1 MRSILFLILFIAEG
15 WFISIS
21 AQDSEQRIL
30 EQLDK
35 AISQKEKFKNDR
47 EAVISQIKQ
56 RLNYATD
63 NTERYKLCGEL
74 FNLYLHY
81 QADSACHYIRRKE
94 YYNSLQP
101 QPERDIEISINRAE
115 VRGVMGM
122 YNEALTELQTI
133 HPHELSSPNLEYY
146 YFTIRACYGWMAD
159 NTVDLH
165 VKQTYLKKTELYRD
179 SLLKILPQGSNRNI
193 VLAEKMIL
201 SGQADQAIPIL
212 NKVLTSPLDI
222 QEKAYAY
229 YTLSLAYEAKKDT
242 DMEIYYLAQTA
253 LIDLNASVRE
263 YAALQKLARLV
274 YQQGDPER
282 AYNYVSC
289 SMKDAVACN
298 ARLRFLEVT
307 EFYPIIDKA
316 YSDKKA
322 QEKRL
327 GRILTLSITGL
338 AVYLILLAFYL
349 YHGLRKLSL
358 MRKNLSKSNK
368 ELVALNQQLQQTGK
382 IKEVYI
388 ARYLDRCVSY
398 LDKLEQYRR
407 SLEKLAMA
415 SRIEDLFKA
424 IRSADFL
431 REERKNFYNEFDKSF
446 LELFPNFIHDFNNLL
461 NEDGKIEPK
470 PGEILN
476 TELRIFALIR
486 LGVTDANR
494 IAHFLGYSLATVYNY
509 RSKIRNKAKGDKDN
523 FEQEVMRL
531 QQYYFFR
538 SHYQILAF
546 PPEYNYLHKRE
557 FSVSHCGTQKP
568 QCGIHISHCEI
579 QIPHCE
585 TENASAHLK
594 ELF

>member
-1 MRSILFLILFIAEG
+1 MIQHQIFNLKTMRSILFLILFIAEG

-30 EQLDK
+30 DQLDK

-81 QADSACHYIRRKE
+81 QADSACHYIRRKA

-159 NTVDLH
+159 NTVDPH

-179 SLLKILPQGSNRNI
+179 SLLRILPQGSDRSI
-193 VLAEKMIL
+193 VLTEKMIL

-212 NKVLTSPLDI
+212 NKVLTSPLDM

-289 SMKDAVACN
+289 SMQDAVACN
-298 ARLRFLEVT
+298 ARLRILEVT

-338 AVYLILLAFYL
+338 AVCLILLAFYL

-509 RSKIRNKAKGDKDN
+509 RSKIRNRAKGDKDN

-531 QQYYFFR
+531 
-538 SHYQILAF
+538 
-546 PPEYNYLHKRE
+546 
-557 FSVSHCGTQKP
+557 
-568 QCGIHISHCEI
+568 
-579 QIPHCE
+579 
-585 TENASAHLK
+585 
-594 ELF
+594 

>member
-35 AISQKEKFKNDR
+35 AISKKEKFKNDR

-212 NKVLTSPLDI
+212 NKVLTSPLDM

-307 EFYPIIDKA
+307 EFYPINR
-316 YSDKKA
+316 
-322 QEKRL
+322 Q
-327 GRILTLSITGL
+327 GL
-338 AVYLILLAFYL
+338 
-349 YHGLRKLSL
+349 
-358 MRKNLSKSNK
+358 
-368 ELVALNQQLQQTGK
+368 
-382 IKEVYI
+382 
-388 ARYLDRCVSY
+388 
-398 LDKLEQYRR
+398 
-407 SLEKLAMA
+407 
-415 SRIEDLFKA
+415 
-424 IRSADFL
+424 
-431 REERKNFYNEFDKSF
+431 
-446 LELFPNFIHDFNNLL
+446 
-461 NEDGKIEPK
+461 
-470 PGEILN
+470 
-476 TELRIFALIR
+476 
-486 LGVTDANR
+486 
-494 IAHFLGYSLATVYNY
+494 
-509 RSKIRNKAKGDKDN
+509 
-523 FEQEVMRL
+523 
-531 QQYYFFR
+531 FR
-538 SHYQILAF
+538 
-546 PPEYNYLHKRE
+546 
-557 FSVSHCGTQKP
+557 
-568 QCGIHISHCEI
+568 
-579 QIPHCE
+579 
-585 TENASAHLK
+585 
-594 ELF
+594 

>member
-1 MRSILFLILFIAEG
+1 MIQHQIFNLKTIRSILFLILFIAEG

-338 AVYLILLAFYL
+338 AVYLILLAFHL

-509 RSKIRNKAKGDKDN
+509 RSKIRNRAKGDKDN

-531 QQYYFFR
+531 
-538 SHYQILAF
+538 
-546 PPEYNYLHKRE
+546 
-557 FSVSHCGTQKP
+557 
-568 QCGIHISHCEI
+568 
-579 QIPHCE
+579 
-585 TENASAHLK
+585 
-594 ELF
+594 

>member
-1 MRSILFLILFIAEG
+1 MVSHSISNLKPMRTILFLILLMAEG
-15 WFISIS
+15 WRVSIF
-21 AQDSEQRIL
+21 AQASGQRIL
-30 EQLDK
+30 EQLDQT
-35 AISQKEKFKNDR
+35 ISRKEEFQHHK

-56 RLNYATD
+56 RLTYAAD
-63 NTERYKLCGEL
+63 HTERYKLCGEL

-81 QADSACHYIRRKE
+81 QADSASHYIRRKA
-94 YYNSLQP
+94 YYNSLRP
-101 QPERDIEISINRAE
+101 LPERDTEIAINRAE

-122 YNEALTELQTI
+122 YNEALAELQAVN
-133 HPHELSSPNLEYY
+133 PHKLTSPNREYY

-159 NTVDLH
+159 NTVDPH
-165 VKQTYLKKTELYRD
+165 VKQTYLEKTELYRD
-179 SLLKILPQGSNRNI
+179 SLLEILPPGNDRSI

-212 NKVLTSPLDI
+212 NNVLTSPLDM

-338 AVYLILLAFYL
+338 AVCLILLAFYL

-470 PGEILN
+470 SGEILN

-523 FEQEVMRL
+523 FEQEVMSL
-531 QQYYFFR
+531 
-538 SHYQILAF
+538 
-546 PPEYNYLHKRE
+546 
-557 FSVSHCGTQKP
+557 
-568 QCGIHISHCEI
+568 
-579 QIPHCE
+579 
-585 TENASAHLK
+585 
-594 ELF
+594 

>member
-1 MRSILFLILFIAEG
+1 MVSHSISNLKPMRTILFLILLMAEG
-15 WFISIS
+15 WRVSIF
-21 AQDSEQRIL
+21 AQASGQRIL
-30 EQLDK
+30 EQLDQT
-35 AISQKEKFKNDR
+35 ISRKEEFQHHK

-56 RLNYATD
+56 RLTYAAD
-63 NTERYKLCGEL
+63 HTERYKLCGEL

-94 YYNSLQP
+94 YYNSLQS
-101 QPERDIEISINRAE
+101 QTERDIEISINRAE

-159 NTVDLH
+159 NTVDPH

-201 SGQADQAIPIL
+201 NGQADQAIPIL
-212 NKVLTSPLDI
+212 NKVLTSSLGM

-307 EFYPIIDKA
+307 EFYPIINKA

-338 AVYLILLAFYL
+338 AVCLILLAFYL

-446 LELFPNFIHDFNNLL
+446 LELFPNFIRDFNNLL

-531 QQYYFFR
+531 
-538 SHYQILAF
+538 
-546 PPEYNYLHKRE
+546 
-557 FSVSHCGTQKP
+557 
-568 QCGIHISHCEI
+568 
-579 QIPHCE
+579 
-585 TENASAHLK
+585 
-594 ELF
+594 

>member
-1 MRSILFLILFIAEG
+1 MVSHSISNLKPMRTILFLILLMAEG
-15 WFISIS
+15 WRVSIF
-21 AQDSEQRIL
+21 AQASGQRIL
-30 EQLDK
+30 EQLDQT
-35 AISQKEKFKNDR
+35 ISRKEEFQHHK

-56 RLNYATD
+56 RLTYAAD
-63 NTERYKLCGEL
+63 HTERYKLCGEL

-81 QADSACHYIRRKE
+81 QADSASHYIRRKA
-94 YYNSLQP
+94 YYNSLRP
-101 QPERDIEISINRAE
+101 LPERDTEIAINRAE

-122 YNEALTELQTI
+122 YNEALAELQAVN
-133 HPHELSSPNLEYY
+133 PHKLTSPNREYY

-159 NTVDLH
+159 NTVDPH
-165 VKQTYLKKTELYRD
+165 VKQTYLEKTELYRD
-179 SLLKILPQGSNRNI
+179 SLLEILPPGNDRSI

-212 NKVLTSPLDI
+212 NNVLTSLLDM

-274 YQQGDPER
+274 YLQGDPER

-327 GRILTLSITGL
+327 ERILTLSITGL
-338 AVYLILLAFYL
+338 AVCLILLAFYL

-470 PGEILN
+470 SGEILN

-494 IAHFLGYSLATVYNY
+494 IAHFLGCSLATVYNY

-531 QQYYFFR
+531 
-538 SHYQILAF
+538 
-546 PPEYNYLHKRE
+546 
-557 FSVSHCGTQKP
+557 
-568 QCGIHISHCEI
+568 
-579 QIPHCE
+579 
-585 TENASAHLK
+585 
-594 ELF
+594 

>member
-1 MRSILFLILFIAEG
+1 MRAILFLILFIAEG
-15 WFISIS
+15 CFISIS
-21 AQDSEQRIL
+21 AQGSDQRIL

-81 QADSACHYIRRKE
+81 QADSACHYIRRKA

-122 YNEALTELQTI
+122 YNEALAELQAVN
-133 HPHELSSPNLEYY
+133 PHKLTSPNREYY

-159 NTVDLH
+159 NTVAPH
-165 VKQTYLKKTELYRD
+165 VKQTYLEKTELYRD
-179 SLLKILPQGSNRNI
+179 SLLEILPPGNDRSI

-212 NKVLTSPLDI
+212 NNVLTSPLDM

-253 LIDLNASVRE
+253 LIDLKASVRE

-327 GRILTLSITGL
+327 ERILTLSITGL
-338 AVYLILLAFYL
+338 AVCLILLAFYL

-523 FEQEVMRL
+523 FEQEVMSL
-531 QQYYFFR
+531 
-538 SHYQILAF
+538 
-546 PPEYNYLHKRE
+546 
-557 FSVSHCGTQKP
+557 
-568 QCGIHISHCEI
+568 
-579 QIPHCE
+579 
-585 TENASAHLK
+585 
-594 ELF
+594 

>member
-1 MRSILFLILFIAEG
+1 MVSHSISNLKPMRTILFLILLMAEG
-15 WFISIS
+15 WRVSIF
-21 AQDSEQRIL
+21 AQASGQRIL
-30 EQLDK
+30 EQLDQT
-35 AISQKEKFKNDR
+35 ISRKEEFQHHK

-56 RLNYATD
+56 RLTYAAD
-63 NTERYKLCGEL
+63 HTERYKLCGEL

-94 YYNSLQP
+94 YYNSLQS

-159 NTVDLH
+159 NTVDPH

-201 SGQADQAIPIL
+201 NGQADQAIPIL
-212 NKVLTSPLDI
+212 NKVLTSSLGM

-338 AVYLILLAFYL
+338 AVCLILLAFYL

-446 LELFPNFIHDFNNLL
+446 LELFPNFIRDFNNLL

-531 QQYYFFR
+531 
-538 SHYQILAF
+538 
-546 PPEYNYLHKRE
+546 
-557 FSVSHCGTQKP
+557 
-568 QCGIHISHCEI
+568 
-579 QIPHCE
+579 
-585 TENASAHLK
+585 
-594 ELF
+594 